1 MTLTLRE
8 RSLYAVLML
17 LWNASSSLSLNAAPS
32 FSNHTI
38 RSRRRLSDENSPLP
52 IATVTVPLHASTG
65 THHVHVYI
73 GSPPQRQTLILDTG
87 SRLMAFPCD
96 PCTNCGRHV
105 SKYFHPGLSTT
116 DRSPSC
122 GSCLLKGVSKCSD
135 FLDRCIISQKYTEGS
150 SWTAYETE
158 DLVWLGSADLEES
171 LEEYMKLAVPYAFGC
186 QTAERGLFKKQYAD
200 GILGLAI
207 HETSIVRTLYDAKSI
222 HREAFSLCL
231 TRTGGSFSVGGIS
244 TPDRLLEEMKFS
256 PIARDHGWFALQ
268 VWEVRVGGICVACGG
283 KSPIL
288 NAFHGGK
295 GTILDSGTTDTYL
308 PQAAAERFQEVW
320 TALTG
325 WQFRQ
330 RKKRYSWQE
339 FLLLP
344 PISIT
349 FEGNVTLTVEAS
361 SYMEG
366 VPSTPDWPGTR
377 ELVNRVYLD
386 EPEGAVLGAN
396 AMTGHEILFDTQ
408 GQRVGLAKADCDFKA
423 NGVTL
428 LK

>member
-1 MTLTLRE
+1 MT
-8 RSLYAVLML
+8 VLNTRRPLPL
-17 LWNASSSLSLNAAPS
+17 LFFFLLDKSSSSLSWNRTSAS
-32 FSNHTI
+32 FSTARGRYVSADDAI
-38 RSRRRLSDENSPLP
+38 LPL
-52 IATVTVPLHASTG
+52 ASLTVPLHAITG
-65 THHVHVYI
+65 THHVHAYI

-87 SRLMAFPCD
+87 SRLMAFPCE
-96 PCTNCGRHV
+96 PCTNCGHHV
-105 SKYFHPGLSTT
+105 SKYFHPGVSTT

-207 HETSIVRTLYDAKSI
+207 HETSIVRSLFDSKSI
-222 HREAFSLCL
+222 AREAFSLCL

-244 TPDRLLEEMKFS
+244 TPDRLLEEMKFT

-268 VWEVRVGGICVACGG
+268 VWEVRLGGICVACGVD
-283 KSPIL
+283 SPAL
-288 NAFHGGK
+288 RAFDGGK

-308 PQAAAERFQEVW
+308 PQAIAERFLEVW
-320 TALTG
+320 FALTG
-325 WQFRQ
+325 SSFQK
-330 RKKRYSWQE
+330 RKNRYAWND

-344 PISIT
+344 SIT
-349 FEGNVTLTVEAS
+349 IVFEGNVTLTVEPS

-366 VPSTPDWPGTR
+366 VPSTPDWTGTR

-396 AMTGHEILFDTQ
+396 AMTGHEILFDTE
-408 GQRVGLAKADCDFKA
+408 GLRVGLAKADCDLES
-423 NGVTL
+423 NGVTQL
-428 LK
+428 N

>member
-1 MTLTLRE
+1 
-8 RSLYAVLML
+8 
-17 LWNASSSLSLNAAPS
+17 
-32 FSNHTI
+32 
-38 RSRRRLSDENSPLP
+38 
-52 IATVTVPLHASTG
+52 
-65 THHVHVYI
+65 
-73 GSPPQRQTLILDTG
+73 
-87 SRLMAFPCD
+87 MAFPCE
-96 PCTNCGRHV
+96 PCTNCGHHV

-207 HETSIVRTLYDAKSI
+207 HETSIVRSLYDSKSI
-222 HREAFSLCL
+222 AREAFSLCL

-244 TPDRLLEEMKFS
+244 TPERLLEEMKFT

-268 VWEVRVGGICVACGG
+268 VWEVRLGGICVACGVD
-283 KSPIL
+283 SPAL
-288 NAFHGGK
+288 RAFDGGK

-308 PQAAAERFQEVW
+308 PQAVAERFLEVW
-320 TALTG
+320 FALTG
-325 WQFRQ
+325 LSFQK
-330 RKKRYSWQE
+330 RKNRYSWSA
-339 FLLLP
+339 FLSLP
-344 PISIT
+344 SIT
-349 FEGNVTLTVEAS
+349 IVFEGNVTLTVEPS

-366 VPSTPDWPGTR
+366 VPSTPDWTGTR

-396 AMTGHEILFDTQ
+396 AMTGHEILFDTE
-408 GQRVGLAKADCDFKA
+408 GQRIGLAKADCDLES
-423 NGVTL
+423 NGVTRL
-428 LK
+428 QREMAHVVPREMADLTMGV